1 LPLDLALWENE
12 EILSTEDNKRLC
24 RPFYRNE
31 TENDLFQMEHNKA
44 SGTDSISIEFFQS
57 CWGIAK
63 KDIIEMIN
71 DFHKGRL
78 NVSRLKYVIITLLPN
93 LAEALKFN
101 NSDPCAY

>member
-1 LPLDLALWENE
+1 
-12 EILSTEDNKRLC
+12 
-24 RPFYRNE
+24 
-31 TENDLFQMEHNKA
+31 
-44 SGTDSISIEFFQS
+44 
-57 CWGIAK
+57 
-63 KDIIEMIN
+63 MIN